1 MRKRAGVA
9 LGAALALATG
19 LVVVAA
25 ARASAATGCRHQ
37 RDAHLV
43 LAQRGCLHRVDL
55 AGYADDQPDDRR
67 AAHDAARRVGWPGR
81 PRPVGT
87 WTNGGYTLYNKHLG
101 QRRGQP
107 DDLGELVQP
116 LGRDGQPTR
125 TPGVCRASSTSRC
138 CT

>member
-1 MRKRAGVA
+1 MPAWPSARRWRWPRAWWSWRRRGPARPLAAGTNATPTSFSLNGVA
-9 LGAALALATG
+9 CTGSTSPGTPTTNPTTAAPPTTRPAGWGG
-19 LVVVAA
+19 L
-25 ARASAATGCRHQ
+25 
-37 RDAHLV
+37 DV
-43 LAQRGCLHRVDL
+43 L
-55 AGYADDQPDDRR
+55 DQ
-67 AAHDAARRVGWPGR
+67 W
-81 PRPVGT
+81 GT